1 MYSRRRCIS
10 LIVAASVATAQDALA
25 SPSCPNLSG
34 KYTLQGEDGQVHIAI
49 EQHGCGHI
57 DIVRRSTYLGATTTE
72 THALKLD
79 GQEQKDSPWLG
90 GREQYRTSARFVGS
104 QLQIR
109 ARTTGGAS
117 LKMIYSLT
125 PSRDLLEEARTGGRG
140 VPVLAVREK

>member
-1 MYSRRRCIS
+1 MS
-10 LIVAASVATAQDALA
+10 VAAAHDALA

-34 KYTLQGEDGQVHIAI
+34 KYTFRGEDGQVHIAI
-49 EQHGCGHI
+49 EQHGCNHI
-57 DIVRRSTYLGATTTE
+57 EIVRRISYLGATTTE

-79 GQEQKDSPWLG
+79 GREQKDSPWLR
-90 GREQYRTSARFVGS
+90 GREQYRTSAKFVGS

-109 ARTTGGAS
+109 ATTTGGAS
-117 LKMIYSLT
+117 LTMIYSLT

>member
-1 MYSRRRCIS
+1 MYSRLRCIP
-10 LIVAASVATAQDALA
+10 LILAAMSVATPHDALA

-49 EQHGCGHI
+49 EQHGCDHI

-79 GQEQKDSPWLG
+79 GQEQRDSPWLG
-90 GREQYRTSARFVGS
+90 GREQYRTSAKFVIS
-104 QLQIR
+104 QIR
-109 ARTTGGAS
+109 ARTTSGGS
-117 LKMIYSLT
+117 LTMIYSLT